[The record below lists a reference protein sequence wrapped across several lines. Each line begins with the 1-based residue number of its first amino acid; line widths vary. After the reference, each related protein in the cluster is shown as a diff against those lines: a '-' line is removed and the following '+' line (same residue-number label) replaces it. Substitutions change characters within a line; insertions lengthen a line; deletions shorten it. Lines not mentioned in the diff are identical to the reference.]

1 MSADGSGAAAG
12 LANDGW
18 VVRPRLRPVRAR
30 DGGVWPW
37 VRYGAGRLLQVA
49 GLMVTL
55 VAATAFFGTP
65 STLAMLRMMLAGVL
79 LFLPG
84 WLLARK
90 YPGS

>member
-1 MSADGSGAAAG
+1 VSRVRLGARRRGRDAA
-12 LANDGW
+12 
-18 VVRPRLRPVRAR
+18 
-30 DGGVWPW
+30 WPW
-37 VRYGAGRLLQVA
+37 IRYGLGRFLQVA

-90 YPGS
+90 DPRRE